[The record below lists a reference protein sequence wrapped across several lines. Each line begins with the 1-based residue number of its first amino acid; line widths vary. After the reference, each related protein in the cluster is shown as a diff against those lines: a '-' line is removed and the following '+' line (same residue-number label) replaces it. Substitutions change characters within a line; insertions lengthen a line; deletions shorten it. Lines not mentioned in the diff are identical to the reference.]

1 MMPDEIR
8 MRARSRVKRIV
19 GKVMLFVVLMPVV
32 MFLFIEAV
40 LHLWNWL
47 MPAIFH
53 LPAISFWQ
61 ALGLMVLSWIL
72 LGGRRGMGGWR
83 PRHGG
88 RWRKR
93 MHERWEEMTPEE
105 REKFREW
112 IRSRCGQG
120 PVGAEPRESGS

>member
-1 MMPDEIR
+1 MGHDEKR
-8 MRARSRVKRIV
+8 MRAAGKVKRIV
-19 GKVMLFVVLMPVV
+19 GKIVAFLVLMPVA
-32 MFLFIEAV
+32 MFLFVEAV

-53 LPAISFWQ
+53 LPAIGFWQ

-83 PRHGG
+83 PHYRG

-112 IRSRCGQG
+112 IRGRCGQG
-120 PVGAEPRESGS
+120 TMGAEPKEDEG